1 VLDLDAMLLDSN
13 VVSTVVSII
22 RETKVRQRSNKLMFP
37 FLIPSFYTCED
48 AAVKEED
55 VMVWPWGH
63 LAPTTAAVA
72 SVTVVPGSYVMWSH
86 IFVL

>member
-1 VLDLDAMLLDSN
+1 
-13 VVSTVVSII
+13 
-22 RETKVRQRSNKLMFP
+22 MFP